1 MSTYLIQAIV
11 GLGITMIAALNY
23 GNIYENEFGFAGDK
37 SFGLTIAALGFL
49 SASIG
54 GVIHLNVM
62 KKKGRLVLSRREDG
76 SLHSDKVESDNEIPM
91 QESMDKMTVQIAPIF
106 VAYVAAY
113 LLMAGLGALVPG
125 MKSIIFGFNFLL
137 GVITAHL

>member
-11 GLGITMIAALNY
+11 GLGIAMIAAMNY
-23 GNIYENEFGFAGDK
+23 GNIYENEFGFARGK

-62 KKKGRLVLSRREDG
+62 KKKGRLV
-76 SLHSDKVESDNEIPM
+76 
-91 QESMDKMTVQIAPIF
+91 IF
-106 VAYVAAY
+106 KKR
-113 LLMAGLGALVPG
+113 GRKPT
-125 MKSIIFGFNFLL
+125 FG
-137 GVITAHL
+137 

>member
-62 KKKGRLVLSRREDG
+62 KRKGRLVLSRREDG

-91 QESMDKMTVQIAPIF
+91 QEIMDKMTVQIAPIF

>member
-91 QESMDKMTVQIAPIF
+91 QEIMDKMTVQIAPIF

-137 GVITAHL
+137 GVITVHL

>member
-91 QESMDKMTVQIAPIF
+91 QESMDKMTVQIAPDLRC
-106 VAYVAAY
+106 VCC
-113 LLMAGLGALVPG
+113 GLSSYGGTWRTSSGNEVDPFRL
-125 MKSIIFGFNFLL
+125 
-137 GVITAHL
+137 

>member
-1 MSTYLIQAIV
+1 MSAYLIQAIV

-54 GVIHLNVM
+54 GVMHLNVM

-76 SLHSDKVESDNEIPM
+76 SLHSDKVESDI
-91 QESMDKMTVQIAPIF
+91 SAI
-106 VAYVAAY
+106 
-113 LLMAGLGALVPG
+113 
-125 MKSIIFGFNFLL
+125 
-137 GVITAHL
+137 VITSFEYDYIT